1 MFSIRII
8 DYMIINFNSIIYNL
22 GFSSKNLKNR
32 YHLLFIFLLLINYFF
47 PLLIFNEITLFYHDN
62 LDSMIVYN
70 HVLGKFYR
78 GDIGG
83 IDSFLAGEIRIE
95 YLRHLL
101 KPFSL
106 LYGIFSTEL
115 AYWLTDF
122 LIKIT
127 CYFSFFLLAKK
138 INKNI
143 FLCCLI
149 SCLFASTN
157 TFSTTGF
164 GIAIFPYLIYLIL
177 YKKNL
182 NFKHYF
188 ILIFFGLNADITVDI
203 FFVPFIILVPFI
215 IESKIIKERFSNIIK
230 ILTIFLFFMIISSA
244 NLVFTQFFSEPFHR
258 EEFFRESVPFINN
271 ISSTFFYLFRIP
283 TELTWTLF
291 KNLPYAIFL
300 IPLIFLS
307 FFSKNEI
314 VYKFLI
320 FIFCIHLIL
329 FFSNLEVINNLRNN
343 YNGLIKTFHITGV
356 KTYLPILHV
365 FLFLYLTKKKR
376 WFYNFLIYPG
386 LVSLLI
392 FQINSSLVPIGK
404 KYFQKGSG
412 DYRNIYT
419 FNGYY
424 SYDDYEEI
432 KKVVKNKR
440 ILSIGLDPM
449 VAIMNNM
456 KTIDGYH
463 ALYPLSYKV
472 KFRKI
477 IEKELENNEKFQ
489 KYYDNWGSKVY
500 AFVSDP
506 NNIQINFKAAK
517 EIGAN
522 YVISK
527 FNMNSDDL
535 VLKCKECRSNL
546 YLYEIE

>member
-1 MFSIRII
+1 
-8 DYMIINFNSIIYNL
+8 MIINFN
-22 GFSSKNLKNR
+22 NR
-32 YHLLFIFLLLINYFF
+32 YHLLFISLLLINYFF
-47 PLLIFNEITLFYHDN
+47 PLLIFNEITLFYHDH
-62 LDSMIVYN
+62 LDSMVVYN
-70 HVLGKFYR
+70 HVLGNFYR
-78 GDIGG
+78 GDIGSV
-83 IDSFLAGEIRIE
+83 DSFLAGKIKIE

-115 AYWLTDF
+115 AYWITDF

-127 CYFSFFLLAKK
+127 CYFSFFSLAKK

-149 SCLFASTN
+149 SCLFACVN
-157 TFSTTGF
+157 TFVTAGF

-188 ILIFFGLNADITVDI
+188 ILIFFGLNTDLIVDI
-203 FFVPFIILVPFI
+203 FFIPFIILIIFI
-215 IESKIIKERFSNIIK
+215 IDSKIIKERFSNIIK
-230 ILTIFLFFMIISSA
+230 ILTIFLFFMIVSSA
-244 NLVFTQFFSEPFHR
+244 NLILIQFFNEPFHR
-258 EEFFRESVPFINN
+258 EEFFRESIPFLNN
-271 ISSTFFYLFRIP
+271 ITNTFFTLFRIP
-283 TELTWTLF
+283 GELAWTLF
-291 KNLPYAIFL
+291 KNLPHAIFL

-307 FFSKNEI
+307 FFSKNKI

-320 FIFCIHLIL
+320 LIFCTHLIL
-329 FFSNLEVINNLRNN
+329 FFSELEIINNLRNN
-343 YNGLIKTFHITGV
+343 HSGLIKTFNITGIT
-356 KTYLPILHV
+356 TYLPVLHV
-365 FLFLYLTKKKR
+365 FLFLYLTKKKE
-376 WFYNFLIYPG
+376 WFCKFLIYSSI
-386 LVSLLI
+386 VSLLI
-392 FQINSSLVPIGK
+392 FQIDSSLVPIGK
-404 KYFQKGSG
+404 KYFLKGSD

-424 SYDDYEEI
+424 SYEDYEEI

-440 ILSIGLDPM
+440 VLSIGLDPM

-489 KYYDNWGSKVY
+489 KYYDNWGSRVY

-517 EIGAN
+517 EIGAD

-527 FNMNSDDL
+527 FNLNSDNL
-535 VLKCKECRSNL
+535 ILKCKKCRSNL
-546 YLYEIE
+546 YLYKIE